1 MYKSLVR
8 PILFKIY
15 PETVHE
21 FTVGGV
27 KTAHRIPGL
36 PWVMKK
42 WFEVADARL
51 ERDVF
56 GLHFK
61 NPVGLA
67 AGFDKNADFFKEF
80 ESFGFGF
87 IEIGTVTPRPQ
98 PGNPKPRSFRLP
110 EDKALINR
118 MGFNNSGVDVAA
130 SRLKNRKSDLI
141 IGGNIG
147 KNTATLNCNATEDYT
162 MVFNTLYDV
171 VDYFVVNVSCPNIT
185 NLKELQD
192 KDSLKL
198 ILEAIAEQRKL
209 KANYKPVLL
218 KIAPDLNLNQ
228 VDDVL
233 QVVSDS
239 GIDGIVAT
247 NTSVSR
253 EGLITDVNK
262 IQSIGNGGLS
272 GLPLKQRSTEI
283 IRHIAK
289 QTEGK
294 LPIIGVGGI
303 MNPIDAIEKLEA
315 GASLIQVYTGFIYE
329 GPNLVRNINKA
340 ILNRK

>member
-1 MYKSLVR
+1 MEK
-8 PILFKIY
+8 IL
-15 PETVHE
+15 PH
-21 FTVGGV
+21 
-27 KTAHRIPGL
+27 L
-36 PWVMKK
+36 
-42 WFEVADARL
+42 
-51 ERDVF
+51 
-56 GLHFK
+56 
-61 NPVGLA
+61 
-67 AGFDKNADFFKEF
+67 
-80 ESFGFGF
+80 
-87 IEIGTVTPRPQ
+87 
-98 PGNPKPRSFRLP
+98 
-110 EDKALINR
+110 
-118 MGFNNSGVDVAA
+118 
-130 SRLKNRKSDLI
+130 
-141 IGGNIG
+141 
-147 KNTATLNCNATEDYT
+147 TATLPKITQWFSTPYT
-162 MVFNTLYDV
+162 MLLI
-171 VDYFVVNVSCPNIT
+171 YFVVNVSCPNIT

-303 MNPIDAIEKLEA
+303 MNPVDAIEKLEA

>member
-8 PILFKIY
+8 PVLFKMY

-21 FTVGGV
+21 LVVSGV
-27 KTAHRIPGL
+27 KTVHRVPGL
-36 PWVMKK
+36 PWIMKK
-42 WFEVADARL
+42 WYEVADARL

-87 IEIGTVTPRPQ
+87 IEIGTVTPKPQ

-110 EDKALINR
+110 QDNALINR

-130 SRLKNRKSDLI
+130 ARLKNRNSNLI

-147 KNTATLNCNATEDYT
+147 KNTATLNCNAPDDYIQ
-162 MVFNTLYDV
+162 VFNTLYDC
-171 VDYFVVNVSCPNIT
+171 VDYFVVNVSCPNIS

-192 KDSLKL
+192 KDALKL
-198 ILEAIAEQRKL
+198 ILEAIASQRKL
-209 KANYKPVLL
+209 KTKYKPVLL
-218 KIAPDLNLNQ
+218 KIAPDLNFNQ

-233 QVVSDS
+233 QVVADT

-253 EGLITDVNK
+253 EGLNTDNQI

-272 GLPLKQRSTEI
+272 GLPLKHRSTEI

-315 GASLIQVYTGFIYE
+315 GASLIQVYSGFIYE
-329 GPNLVRNINKA
+329 GPNIVKNINKA
-340 ILNRK
+340 ILRK